1 MIQVATWFNRCKRER
16 TRVAEEVVG
25 MMIEELR
32 SKILVDKAP
41 NNVTQS
47 PAIVQ

>member
-1 MIQVATWFNRCKRER
+1 MIQVGCERER
-16 TRVAEEVVG
+16 TRVAEEVG

-41 NNVTQS
+41 NYVAQS
-47 PAIVQ
+47 PATVQ